1 MMTMTSL
8 PLIPVDLLQ
17 TFVAVA
23 DVGSFTGA
31 ARSLGLR
38 QSTVSQQ
45 IGRIEAL
52 ARQRLIDRDTHRMA
66 LTPSGERLL
75 DQARAIIDAHI
86 RLGQSL
92 SETPLRGRL
101 RLGASE
107 DFVFSALPDVLAT
120 FARRHPEVDLE
131 LSAGLSH
138 DLYEAFDAGRL
149 DVLFVKRK
157 PGDRRGTT
165 AWREPARWI
174 GHPDMRVDPDTPLP
188 LVLYPTS
195 SITRALAIETLDRAG
210 RAWRVA
216 FTSASLA
223 GLTAAARAGIGIMPH
238 SAKLVPN
245 GLAVLNA
252 GGALPTLPDLEFVVI
267 GPGPGHSAADGL
279 IATMLQWAS

>member
-157 PGDRRGTT
+157 PGDRK
-165 AWREPARWI
+165 
-174 GHPDMRVDPDTPLP
+174 
-188 LVLYPTS
+188 S
-195 SITRALAIETLDRAG
+195 
-210 RAWRVA
+210 
-216 FTSASLA
+216 
-223 GLTAAARAGIGIMPH
+223 
-238 SAKLVPN
+238 
-245 GLAVLNA
+245 
-252 GGALPTLPDLEFVVI
+252 VV
-267 GPGPGHSAADGL
+267 
-279 IATMLQWAS
+279 

>member
-1 MMTMTSL
+1 MMTMTNP

-31 ARSLGLR
+31 ARSLGVR

-45 IGRIEAL
+45 VGRIEAL
-52 ARQRLIDRDTHRMA
+52 ARQRLIDRDTHRMS

-138 DLYEAFDAGRL
+138 ELYEAFDAGRL

-157 PGDRRGTT
+157 SGDRRGTT
-165 AWREPARWI
+165 AWCEQVRWI

-195 SITRALAIETLDRAG
+195 SITRALAIETLERAG

-223 GLTAAARAGIGIMPH
+223 GLTAATRAGIGIMPH
-238 SAKLVPN
+238 SAKLIPN

-267 GPGPGHSAADGL
+267 GPGPGHPAADGL
-279 IATMLQWAS
+279 VATMLQWAS

>member
-1 MMTMTSL
+1 MMTMASL

-31 ARSLGLR
+31 ARSLGVR

-165 AWREPARWI
+165 AWREPVRWI
-174 GHPDMRVDPDTPLP
+174 GHPDMRVDPHTPLP

-238 SAKLVPN
+238 SAKLIPN
-245 GLAVLNA
+245 GLAVLNT

-267 GPGPGHSAADGL
+267 GPGPGNSAADGL